1 MTELRRSVFVAVAC
15 GLLLPLLAL
24 SVRAPASPGAAGAPE
39 QASPA
44 QIGPQTQ
51 TCTARNSDLIPL
63 AAASSFYAFRFL
75 IAQTEIPDV
84 LIPSVVPSAGP
95 AIPPQTAPQQP
106 TTVVTTVN
114 NNNTT
119 AANTGINFSLDKIVG
134 SISTIFIIALIPLL
148 FIIGALFYF
157 FFMGDHDR
165 TTLEERETNA
175 ELNDT
180 SEYEEWREL

>member
-1 MTELRRSVFVAVAC
+1 MTKLRHGVLVALVC
-15 GLLLPLLAL
+15 GLMLPLLAL
-24 SVRAPASPGAAGAPE
+24 SGRAPASPGAIGALE
-39 QASPA
+39 QTSPA
-44 QIGPQTQ
+44 PIGPQTQ
-51 TCTARNSDLIPL
+51 TYTVRNGDLIPI
-63 AAASSFYAFRFL
+63 APASSFHGFRFL

-95 AIPPQTAPQQP
+95 TISPQTAPQQP

-119 AANTGINFSLDKIVG
+119 VANTGISFSLDKIVG
-134 SISTIFIIALIPLL
+134 NISPIFIIALIPLL

-165 TTLEERETNA
+165 MAHEEQETDA

>member
-1 MTELRRSVFVAVAC
+1 MTKLRHSVLVVVIC
-15 GLLLPLLAL
+15 GLMLPLLAL
-24 SVRAPASPGAAGAPE
+24 SVRAPASPGAVGAPE

-44 QIGPQTQ
+44 QISPQTQ
-51 TCTARNSDLIPL
+51 MYTTRNGDLIPI
-63 AAASSFYAFRFL
+63 AAVSSFHAFRFV

-84 LIPSVVPSAGP
+84 LVPSVVPSAGP
-95 AIPPQTAPQQP
+95 TIPPQTAFQQP
-106 TTVVTTVN
+106 TRVTTTVN
-114 NNNTT
+114 NNNVT
-119 AANTGINFSLDKIVG
+119 AANTGISFSLDKIVD
-134 SISTIFIIALIPLL
+134 SISPIFIIALIPLL

-165 TTLEERETNA
+165 TTREEQEIDA